1 MEAQSN
7 RERQRKY
14 RQNETKDA
22 KEKRQTKD
30 REAKRIKRQ
39 IQTNEQKTAER
50 VYKKAWYQAQ
60 QQVHFDDN
68 HLVNKINY

>member
-14 RQNETKDA
+14 QKNETKDA

-30 REAKRIKRQ
+30 REAKRRKRK
-39 IQTNEQKTAER
+39 IETNEQKAAARVLQKGMVSSTTAGT
-50 VYKKAWYQAQ
+50 
-60 QQVHFDDN
+60 FC
-68 HLVNKINY
+68 